1 LYDQIRKKYMSPR
14 AYNLGKRKASI
25 DETRTRILEAA
36 RKLLAT
42 EPGPS
47 DLGLEAIARA
57 ADVSR
62 LTIYYQF
69 GSRPGLLE
77 ALYDYMAGRGNMR
90 KMAEVFAE
98 PDASRALEKMVR
110 TFVEFWASD
119 PAVIRRLRGMAAL
132 DSEIDRGVRAR
143 DARRRHIAGEIVR
156 RFHLDPPDAGELK
169 HLNFTADVLATLT
182 SFESYDA
189 LARAGHGERA
199 ITEIV
204 IKLARALIR

>member
-1 LYDQIRKKYMSPR
+1 MSPR
-14 AYNLGKRKASI
+14 GYNLGKRQAAI
-25 DETRTRILEAA
+25 DQTRTRILEAA
-36 RKLLAT
+36 RKLLAN

-47 DLGLEAIARA
+47 ELGMEAIAREA
-57 ADVSR
+57 NVSR

-77 ALYDYMAGRGNMR
+77 ALYDYLASRGNVQR
-90 KMAEVFAE
+90 VAEAFAE
-98 PDASRALEKMVR
+98 PDSRRALEKMVR
-110 TFVEFWASD
+110 GLVEFWASD
-119 PAVIRRLRGMAAL
+119 PVVIRRLRGMAAL

-143 DARRRHIAGEIVR
+143 DRRRREAAREIVR
-156 RFHLDPPDAGELK
+156 RFHLDKLDSGKLK
-169 HLNFTADVLATLT
+169 HNNFTADVVATLT

-204 IKLARALIR
+204 LKLVHAAIRWR